1 MGGVRGWVL
10 YLLKHLLLQLEVC
23 SEILFL
29 YNLIIGKLVRSTMEK
44 DSTLKKKI
52 CAVGNVKRFVH
63 VMVGYQDS
71 DVTMLQMPYHILD
84 FLNRNRVNASK
95 RLVEHDELRL
105 YGKASCNLRST
116 TLTTR

>member
-29 YNLIIGKLVRSTMEK
+29 YNLIIGKLIWSTVKK
-44 DSTLKKKI
+44 DSALKQKI
-52 CAVGNVKRFVH
+52 CAVGNVKSFVH
-63 VMVGYQDS
+63 VMVGYQDAN
-71 DVTMLQMPYHILD
+71 VTMFQMPYYILD
-84 FLNRNRVNASK
+84 FLNRNRVNARK

-105 YGKASCNLRST
+105 DGKA
-116 TLTTR
+116 